1 MIFIG
6 IDIAKNSHFASA
18 VNSDNEVIVKPF
30 KFTND
35 DKGFNLFIN
44 TFKDFDLS
52 NCLVGLEST
61 GIYGDNLTT
70 FLFSKGFKIGRINPI
85 QTDSLR
91 SSNIRKTKND
101 KIDTL
106 LIAKCLML
114 GNYTLVTEKDI
125 EIIKLRTICRFKFDI
140 KNLNQ
145 KLKYNWLLA
154 LILYFQNLVISLM
167 AICTLNLLMLY
178 LLNIHPQKLLLIL
191 ELIF

>member
-140 KNLNQ
+140 KKSQSKAKIQLVTC
-145 KLKYNWLLA
+145 L
-154 LILYFQNLVISLM
+154 FQNLVISLM

>member
-101 KIDTL
+101 KIDT
-106 LIAKCLML
+106 
-114 GNYTLVTEKDI
+114 
-125 EIIKLRTICRFKFDI
+125 F
-140 KNLNQ
+140 
-145 KLKYNWLLA
+145 LK
-154 LILYFQNLVISLM
+154 IDFETVISHGNFYLFKKSKKF
-167 AICTLNLLMLY
+167 LFFLLTI
-178 LLNIHPQKLLLIL
+178 NS
-191 ELIF
+191 

>member
-1 MIFIG
+1 MIYIG

-44 TFKDFDLS
+44 TFNDFDLS

-70 FLFSKGFKIGRINPI
+70 FLFSKGVKIGRINPI

-91 SSNIRKTKND
+91 SSNI
-101 KIDTL
+101 
-106 LIAKCLML
+106 
-114 GNYTLVTEKDI
+114 EKP
-125 EIIKLRTICRFKFDI
+125 KMTR
-140 KNLNQ
+140 
-145 KLKYNWLLA
+145 
-154 LILYFQNLVISLM
+154 LILY
-167 AICTLNLLMLY
+167 
-178 LLNIHPQKLLLIL
+178 
-191 ELIF
+191 